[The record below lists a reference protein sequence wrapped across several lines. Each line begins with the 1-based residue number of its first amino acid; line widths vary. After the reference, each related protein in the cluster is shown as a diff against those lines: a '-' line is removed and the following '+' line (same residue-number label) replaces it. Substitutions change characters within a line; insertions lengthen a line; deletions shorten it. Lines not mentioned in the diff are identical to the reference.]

1 MQMRFHH
8 LPVCPRVVTLKPLPH
23 RYHEGATDV
32 QIWSGDKVIIKPLLH
47 VGNYCFLN
55 SDIYSWGSTGGAVT
69 PCYTETQA
77 EASSSWGH
85 MARKF
90 WILHISAFQ
99 DDLPL
104 LPRCQLAQER
114 GVCNAWAEL
123 HDSGGFRDPGER
135 PLGQRQAADKGQE
148 KRNHRTPVSFLEIS
162 FPLTQQMNRQVWKA
176 STF

>member
-1 MQMRFHH
+1 MQMRFPR

-47 VGNYCFLN
+47 VGNYRFLN
-55 SDIYSWGSTGGAVT
+55 SDIYSRGSTGGAIT
-69 PCYTETQA
+69 LCHTETQA

-85 MARKF
+85 TARKF

-104 LPRCQLAQER
+104 LPREQSAQVSAGSR
-114 GVCNAWAEL
+114 KGGVQCMCRAARL
-123 HDSGGFRDPGER
+123 RRVPRSGRETLRSEAGCWQGPG
-135 PLGQRQAADKGQE
+135 
-148 KRNHRTPVSFLEIS
+148 
-162 FPLTQQMNRQVWKA
+162 
-176 STF
+176 